1 MDGNTS
7 RMITIIVGASLRIWI
22 PSPGFIYLQTIWYQS
37 YKVEAPVVAAL
48 HFLPA
53 AVVGMIL
60 RKFCSGEASRK
71 PLMTGIGRWL
81 MNITQS
87 VI

>member
-1 MDGNTS
+1 
-7 RMITIIVGASLRIWI
+7 MITIIVGASLRIWI

-53 AVVGMIL
+53 AVVGMIACVSFAPA
-60 RKFCSGEASRK
+60 KQAES
-71 PLMTGIGRWL
+71 P
-81 MNITQS
+81 
-87 VI
+87 